1 MSFNIIKKKFLRK
14 KRKTFKNERD
24 GYYEGKCVN
33 MRKMHLFFKKMVAAA
48 VILLLVPITAF
59 ASDGYN
65 YHYPEDT
72 SKPYYQMSMYSFKEK
87 TSDPGN
93 SPTGIFRLLNTDANN
108 EVSYAYCADSQ
119 VYDEWGYNYKLV
131 PLDDC
136 DTTQTHAENLR
147 AIINHAYPFISQEKM
162 IEEMKTDGVTL
173 HNATIPCYEMVLI
186 SAVQQAIYSFTNENV
201 PIEQPFA
208 GAISYADYESYYKD
222 LVFDFNEAYGSVDT
236 QPEHVG
242 EDVVAIIDWLNQ
254 LQEES
259 APAGPD
265 QDDLSFKAEIVADN
279 NQYVL
284 KMTDFSEEMKKVG
297 DLKVTVT
304 VDGTEVL
311 KDQPISIDSSGK
323 SEISIPNY
331 IDGQTATVTI
341 DGVQTYDDVVAYVSE
356 EKEDEQSQNF
366 IGRQTLSR
374 EISCTEAAEKIAPAI
389 KIVPADLT
397 IYMGGDD
404 GYGSVVDGAGDV
416 TDTTSL
422 PRPLFYIQAPAGV
435 DASELVF
442 TSTDKVP
449 DTEDAK
455 QWSVETAGQDE
466 DGTALYYL
474 EKVNEQQDDVRVQY
488 AIGNKVFVSD
498 EFSPSQ
504 VENLYEDFTISLYTG
519 TVNINSVTAAVDGDP
534 NSTTYAVLTGTGTL
548 RVRAVENG
556 DNRPDTNP
564 VYGVTNEI
572 PSTKLSSET
581 AAIVAPQGT
590 TYTLNHTTVPVDAKG
605 VGLLFDD
612 IYDKDNGNNERE
624 NALIEQ
630 TDDVLGAVVSGKT
643 RHYQAKYLDLVDED
657 DGNAWVKAD
666 KDVTVYWAY
675 PEGTNSS
682 TQFKLYHFEN
692 LHRDDADE
700 ASSGYDIDDI
710 MATTPESIDITNE
723 DAGISFSVSPGG
735 FSPFVLVWETGNPGG
750 GGHTPSTPPDEPD
763 TPDLNTVD
771 HYSYI
776 VGYPEDYRT
785 GEPTEEHKELWPV
798 KPQGNITRAEVAT
811 IFYRLLTDESR
822 AEHWTQDNDYTD
834 VNKEHWFNASVST
847 LSAMGIIAGYEDGT
861 FRPNDPIT
869 RAEFAAIAVRFF
881 EEKSVDYEMGS
892 FIDIQGDEWYADA
905 IQAAKE
911 YGIVGGYPDGSFQPN
926 DVIIRAEACSIVNR
940 TLKRVPEKDHLL
952 PESMMRVWP
961 DNADVNAWFY
971 EDMQEATSSHEYEWI
986 EYQGETVEKWTGD
999 LPEID
1004 WDEVERELE
1013 VMHGIS

>member
-1 MSFNIIKKKFLRK
+1 
-14 KRKTFKNERD
+14 
-24 GYYEGKCVN
+24 
-33 MRKMHLFFKKMVAAA
+33 MVAAA

-87 TSDPGN
+87 SSDIGN

-108 EVSYAYCADSQ
+108 KVSLAYCADSQ
-119 VYDEWGYNYKLV
+119 VYDEYGFDYKIV
-131 PLDDC
+131 PLDEC
-136 DTTQTHAENLR
+136 NTTKQSADKLR
-147 AIINHAYPFISQEKM
+147 AIINHAYPFITQ
-162 IEEMKTDGVTL
+162 EEMIKEMEDDNVTL
-173 HNATIPCYEMVLI
+173 HNDTIPCYEMVLI

-208 GAISYADYESYYKD
+208 GAISYKDYESYYKD
-222 LVFDFNEAYGSVDT
+222 LVFDFNKDYENVKNE
-236 QPEHVG
+236 PEHVG
-242 EDVVAIIDWLNQ
+242 EDVDAIIEWLKK
-254 LQEES
+254 LAPEF
-259 APAGPD
+259 APAAPNPAG
-265 QDDLSFKAEIVADN
+265 LSFDAEIVTEN

-284 KMTDFSEEMKKVG
+284 KMENFSDEMKKAS

-304 VDGTEVL
+304 VGGTDVL
-311 KDQPISIDSSGK
+311 KDQPLSIDSNGK
-323 SEISIPNY
+323 SEISIPNS
-331 IDGQTATVTI
+331 INGQTATVTI
-341 DGVQTYDDVVAYVSE
+341 NGVQTYDDAVAYVSE
-356 EKEDEQSQNF
+356 EKEGNKSQNF
-366 IGRQTLSR
+366 IGRQTFSR
-374 EISCTEAAEKIAPAI
+374 EISAEDNVTIAPSI

-404 GYGSVVDGAGDV
+404 GYGSVVDSTDEV

-435 DASELVF
+435 DASKLVF

-449 DTEDAK
+449 GTEIAK
-455 QWSVETAGQDE
+455 QWSVNTAGQDK
-466 DGTALYYL
+466 DGTTLYYL
-474 EKVNEQQDDVRVQY
+474 EKGNEQQDDVRVQY
-488 AIGNKVFVSD
+488 AIGDEVFVSD

-504 VENLYEDFTISLYTG
+504 VKDLYEDFTISLYTG
-519 TVNINSVTAAVDGDP
+519 TVQIDSVTAAVVGNP
-534 NSTTYAVLTGTGTL
+534 TTYSVLTGTGTL

-556 DNRPDTNP
+556 DYTPDTNP
-564 VYGVTNEI
+564 VYGVTNET
-572 PSTKLSSET
+572 PSNKLSSET

-590 TYTLNHTTVPVDAKG
+590 AYTLNHTTVPVDAKG

-612 IYDKDNGNNERE
+612 IYDKDNENSERE

-630 TDDVLGAVVSGKT
+630 TDDVLGAVASGKT

-657 DGNAWVKAD
+657 NGNAWVKANQ
-666 KDVTVYWAY
+666 DVTVYWAY
-675 PEGTNSS
+675 PKETNSS

-692 LHRDDADE
+692 LHRDDADQ
-700 ASSGYDIDDI
+700 ASSGYDIEDI
-710 MATTPESIDITNE
+710 QSTKPVEVNITNDE
-723 DAGISFSVSPGG
+723 AGISFTVSPGG

>member
-1 MSFNIIKKKFLRK
+1 M
-14 KRKTFKNERD
+14 RKTQ
-24 GYYEGKCVN
+24 
-33 MRKMHLFFKKMVAAA
+33 LFFTKIMA
-48 VILLLVPITAF
+48 VIIILSLVPFSAF
-59 ASDGYN
+59 ASGEYN
-65 YHYPEDT
+65 YHFPNENDAQ
-72 SKPYYQMSMYSFKEK
+72 KPYYQMSVCPFQLEPYADEK
-87 TSDPGN
+87 Y
-93 SPTGIFRLLNTDANN
+93 PTAIYQLVNTKD
-108 EVSYAYCADSQ
+108 EVSYAYCADFYTPEESEF
-119 VYDEWGYNYKLV
+119 DYKIV
-131 PLDDC
+131 PLDEC
-136 DTTQTHAENLR
+136 DTTKENANKLR
-147 AIINHAYPFISQEKM
+147 AIINHAYPFISQEDM
-162 IEEMKTDGVTL
+162 IKEMEAAGVTL
-173 HNATIPCYEMVLI
+173 NNKNIPYYYEMALI
-186 SAVQQAIYSFTNENV
+186 SAVQQVIYKYTNNLTIEV
-201 PIEQPFA
+201 PCA
-208 GAISYADYESYYKD
+208 GFIDADTYFIYKDYIQDFKEDYEDNAVDFSNKYYYYIKD
-222 LVFDFNEAYGSVDT
+222 
-236 QPEHVG
+236 
-242 EDVVAIIDWLNQ
+242 DVIAIIDWLNQ

-265 QDDLSFKAEIVADN
+265 QDDLSFKAEIVTEN

-284 KMTDFSEEMKKVG
+284 KMDNFSEEMKKAR

-304 VDGTEVL
+304 VGGTEVL
-311 KDQPISIDSSGK
+311 TDQPISIDSSGK

-356 EKEDEQSQNF
+356 EKEDKQSQNF

-374 EISCTEAAEKIAPAI
+374 EISCTEAAEKIAPAV

-404 GYGSVVDGAGDV
+404 GYGSVVDGTDHV

-422 PRPLFYIQAPAGV
+422 PRPLFYIQAPDGV
-435 DASELVF
+435 DASKLVF
-442 TSTDKVP
+442 TSTDQVP
-449 DTEDAK
+449 GTEVAK
-455 QWSVETAGQDE
+455 QWSVKTAGKDKG
-466 DGTALYYL
+466 GTTLYYL

-488 AIGNKVFVSD
+488 AIDDEVFVSD

-504 VENLYEDFTISLYTG
+504 VKDLYEDFTISLYTG
-519 TVNINSVTAAVDGDP
+519 SVNINSVTAVDG
-534 NSTTYAVLTGTGTL
+534 NQTTYSVLTGTGTL
-548 RVRAVENG
+548 RVRAVENC
-556 DNRPDTNP
+556 DNTPDTNP
-564 VYGVTNEI
+564 VYGVTNET
-572 PSTKLSSET
+572 PSNKLLPET

-590 TYTLNHTTVPVDAKG
+590 AYTLNHTTVPVDAKG

-612 IYDKDNGNNERE
+612 IYDKDNENSERE
-624 NALIEQ
+624 NALIKQ
-630 TDDVLGAVVSGKT
+630 TDNFLGAVASGKT

-657 DGNAWVKAD
+657 NGNAWVKANQ
-666 KDVTVYWAY
+666 DVTVYWAY

-692 LHRDDADE
+692 LHRDDADQ
-700 ASSGYDIDDI
+700 ASSGYDIGDI
-710 MATTPESIDITNE
+710 QKTTPESIDITNDE
-723 DAGISFSVSPGG
+723 AGISFTVSPGR

-750 GGHTPSTPPDEPD
+750 GGHTPSMPPDEPD

-822 AEHWTQDNDYTD
+822 AKHWTQDNNYTD

-847 LSAMGIIAGYEDGT
+847 LSAMGIIAGYEDGS

-892 FIDIQGDEWYADA
+892 FVDIQGDEWYADA

-986 EYQGETVEKWTGD
+986 EYEGETVEKWTGD

-1013 VMHGIS
+1013 AMHGIS

>member
-1 MSFNIIKKKFLRK
+1 M
-14 KRKTFKNERD
+14 RKT
-24 GYYEGKCVN
+24 
-33 MRKMHLFFKKMVAAA
+33 HLFFIKIMAIII
-48 VILLLVPITAF
+48 ILSLIPFSAF
-59 ASDGYN
+59 ASGEYN
-65 YHYPEDT
+65 YHYPEVSD
-72 SKPYYQMSMYSFKEK
+72 KPYYQMSMYSFKEK
-87 TSDPGN
+87 SSDPGN
-93 SPTGIFRLLNTDANN
+93 SPTGIFRLLNTEANN
-108 EVSYAYCADSQ
+108 EVSLAYCADSQ
-119 VYDEWGYNYKLV
+119 VYDEYGFDYKIV
-131 PLDDC
+131 PLDEC
-136 DTTQTHAENLR
+136 NTTQTHAENLR
-147 AIINHAYPFISQEKM
+147 AIINHAYPFITQ
-162 IEEMKTDGVTL
+162 EEMIKEMEDDNVTL
-173 HNATIPCYEMVLI
+173 HNNTIPCYEMVLI
-186 SAVQQAIYSFTNENV
+186 SAVQQAIYSFTNKDV
-201 PIEQPFA
+201 TIEQPFA
-208 GAISYADYESYYKD
+208 GAITYTDYESYYED
-222 LVFDFNEAYGSVDT
+222 LVFDFNKDYENVKNEP
-236 QPEHVG
+236 QHVG
-242 EDVVAIIDWLNQ
+242 EDVDAIIEWLKN
-254 LQEES
+254 LTPES
-259 APAGPD
+259 APAAPATG
-265 QDDLSFKAEIVADN
+265 DLSFDAEIVTEN

-284 KMTDFSEEMKKVG
+284 KMGNFSDEMKKASV
-297 DLKVTVT
+297 LKVTVT
-304 VDGTEVL
+304 VDGSEVL
-311 KDQPISIDSSGK
+311 KDQPFSIDSNGK
-323 SEISIPNY
+323 SEISIPNS
-331 IDGQTATVTI
+331 INGQTATVTI

-356 EKEDEQSQNF
+356 EKEDKQSQNF

-374 EISCTEAAEKIAPAI
+374 EIICTKDAVTIAPAI

-416 TDTTSL
+416 GDTTSL

-449 DTEDAK
+449 GTEVAK
-455 QWSVETAGQDE
+455 QWKVKTAGQDK
-466 DGTALYYL
+466 DGTNLYYL
-474 EKVNEQQDDVRVQY
+474 EKGNEQQDDVRVQY
-488 AIGNKVFVSD
+488 AIGDEVFVSD

-504 VENLYEDFTISLYTG
+504 VEDLYEDFTISLYTG
-519 TVNINSVTAAVDGDP
+519 TVQIDSVTAAVVGNP
-534 NSTTYAVLTGTGTL
+534 TTYSVLTGTGTL

-556 DNRPDTNP
+556 DYTPDTNP
-564 VYGVTNEI
+564 VYGVTNET
-572 PSTKLSSET
+572 PSNKLSSET

-590 TYTLNHTTVPVDAKG
+590 EYTLNHTTVPVDAKG

-612 IYDKDNGNNERE
+612 IYDKDNENGERE

-630 TDDVLGAVVSGKT
+630 TDDVLGAVASGKT

-657 DGNAWVKAD
+657 NGNAWVKAD

-675 PEGTNSS
+675 PKGTNSS

-692 LHRDDADE
+692 LHRDDADK
-700 ASSGYDIDDI
+700 ASSGYDIEDI
-710 MATTPESIDITNE
+710 QSTKPVEVNITNDE
-723 DAGISFSVSPGG
+723 AGISFTVSPGG

-822 AEHWTQDNDYTD
+822 AKHWTQDNNYTD

-847 LSAMGIIAGYEDGT
+847 LSAMGIIAGYEDGS

-892 FIDIQGDEWYADA
+892 FVDIQGDEWYADA

-986 EYQGETVEKWTGD
+986 EYEGETVEKWTGD

-1013 VMHGIS
+1013 AMHGIS

>member
-1 MSFNIIKKKFLRK
+1 
-14 KRKTFKNERD
+14 
-24 GYYEGKCVN
+24 
-33 MRKMHLFFKKMVAAA
+33 MRKMHLFLKKMVAAA

-59 ASDGYN
+59 ASGEYN
-65 YHYPEDT
+65 YHYPED
-72 SKPYYQMSMYSFKEK
+72 SNKPYYQLSMYAYNED
-87 TSDPGN
+87 TEIDPVTHEDLVN
-93 SPTGIFRLLNTDANN
+93 IAGIFRLLNTDANN
-108 EVSYAYCADSQ
+108 EESLAYCADSQ
-119 VYDEWGYNYKLV
+119 VYDEFGFNYKLV
-131 PLDDC
+131 PLDKC
-136 DTTQTHAENLR
+136 GTTQQNAKQLR
-147 AIINHAYPFISQEKM
+147 AIINHAYPFISQEEM
-162 IEEMKTDGVTL
+162 IKEMEDDNVTL
-173 HNATIPCYEMVLI
+173 NNDTIPCYEMVLI
-186 SAVQQAIYSFTNENV
+186 SAVQQAIFAYTNEN
-201 PIEQPFA
+201 IE
-208 GAISYADYESYYKD
+208 IYESYAGAQTKAVYD
-222 LVFDFNEAYGSVDT
+222 TFEELIYNFNEAYGSVDT

-242 EDVVAIIDWLNQ
+242 KDINAIIEWLKN
-254 LQEES
+254 LSPED
-259 APAGPD
+259 APAAPSPA
-265 QDDLSFKAEIVADN
+265 DLSFDAEIVKKN

-284 KMTDFSEEMKKVG
+284 QLDSFSDEMKKAV

-304 VDGTEVL
+304 VDGTKVL
-311 KDQPISIDSSGK
+311 PDQTISIDDSGK
-323 SEISIPNY
+323 SEIPIPGT

-341 DGVQTYDDVVAYVSE
+341 NGVQTYDDVVAYVA
-356 EKEDEQSQNF
+356 EKQGTTESQNF
-366 IGRQTLSR
+366 IGRQKLSR
-374 EISCTEAAEKIAPAI
+374 EISCTEDAVTIAPAI

-404 GYGSVVDGAGDV
+404 GYGSVVDSTGDV
-416 TDTTSL
+416 EDTTSL

-435 DASELVF
+435 DASKLVF
-442 TSTDKVP
+442 TSTDTVP
-449 DTEDAK
+449 GTELFK
-455 QWSVETAGQDE
+455 QWTVKDAGEDK
-466 DGTALYYL
+466 DGTTLYYL
-474 EKVNEQQDDVRVQY
+474 EKYNVEQDDVRVQY
-488 AIGNKVFVSD
+488 AIGDDVFVSD
-498 EFSPSQ
+498 GFSPSQ
-504 VENLYEDFTISLYTG
+504 VMNLYEDFTISLYTG
-519 TVNINSVTAAVDGDP
+519 TVNINSVTATVDGDP
-534 NSTTYAVLTGTGTL
+534 DQTKYAVLAGEGTL

-556 DNRPDTNP
+556 DYTPDTNP
-564 VYGVTNEI
+564 VYGVTNET
-572 PSTKLSSET
+572 PSNELSSET

-590 TYTLNHTTVPVDAKG
+590 AYTLNHTTVPVDAKG

-612 IYDKDNGNNERE
+612 IYDKDNRNNERE

-630 TDDVLGAVVSGKT
+630 TDDVLGAVASGKT

-657 DGNAWVKAD
+657 NGNAWVKAD
-666 KDVTVYWAY
+666 RDVTVYWAY
-675 PEGTNSS
+675 PKGTNSS

-692 LHRDDADE
+692 LHRDDADQ
-700 ASSGYDIDDI
+700 ASSGYDIKDI
-710 MATTPESIDITNE
+710 QNITPESIDITNDE
-723 DAGISFSVSPGG
+723 AGISFTVSPGG

-750 GGHTPSTPPDEPD
+750 GEHTPSTPPDEPD